1 MNRQK
6 SCITL
11 PGGTESKE
19 SAYSAGDPG
28 SIPGSGKSPGEGNG
42 NPLQYCCLENPHGQR
57 SLAGYFLW
65 GREELD
71 TTDRLHIHIFT
82 RDYYLVIKRNEIESA
97 IVMWMNLKYGIQSE
111 VSQK

>member
-1 MNRQK
+1 MN
-6 SCITL
+6 SL
-11 PGGTESKE
+11 LGFPGGPYGKE
-19 SAYSAGDPG
+19 SACSVGDLG
-28 SIPGSGKSPGEGNG
+28 FIPEVGRSPGEGNG

-71 TTDRLHIHIFT
+71 TTERLHIHIFI